1 MFEEGLVGRV
11 VSRLFDVS
19 IVRCFDS
26 SMFRRFDVS
35 VVRKIELSNNP
46 IIETMKIK
54 QILSILEEMA
64 PLAYAEDF
72 DNVGLLL
79 GNQENEATGILVCH
93 DALESVIDE
102 AIAKKCN
109 LVVCFHPIIFSG
121 LKKITGKNYVERT
134 VVKAIKN
141 DIAIYAVHTALD
153 NHKNGVNKIFSD
165 ALGLINT
172 KILVPK
178 QNFIQKLVTY
188 TIPENVEKVRN
199 ALFEVGAGKIGN
211 YDDCSFS
218 SQGIGTYMGNEN
230 SNPEIGERFEFVEA
244 QEIKIEVTF
253 EKHLQSKILKTLF
266 SNHVYEEVAY
276 EIYGMQNTHQN
287 IGLGMIGELE
297 KPMSET
303 DFLAM
308 VKTKMQCG
316 GIRHSE
322 FLNKPIQKVAV
333 LGGSGSFAIKNAIQS
348 GADVFLTADLKYH
361 NFYEA
366 ENQLLLADIGHY
378 ESERFT
384 KNYIVDFLK
393 EKITNFAVVLSE
405 ENTNPVK
412 YL

>member
-1 MFEEGLVGRV
+1 
-11 VSRLFDVS
+11 
-19 IVRCFDS
+19 
-26 SMFRRFDVS
+26 
-35 VVRKIELSNNP
+35 
-46 IIETMKIK
+46 MKIK
-54 QILSILEEMA
+54 EILSILEKMA

-72 DNVGLLL
+72 DNVGLLV
-79 GNQENEATGILVCH
+79 GNQENDATGILVCH
-93 DALESVIDE
+93 DALENVIDE

-121 LKKITGKNYVERT
+121 LKKITGKNYVERS
-134 VVKAIKN
+134 VLKAIKN

-153 NHKNGVNKIFSD
+153 NHKDGVNKIFSD

-188 TIPENVEKVRN
+188 TVPENAEKLRK
-199 ALFEVGAGKIGN
+199 ALFDVGAGTIGN
-211 YDDCSFS
+211 YDNCSFNS
-218 SQGIGTYMGNEN
+218 DGFSTYQGNEN
-230 SNPEIGERFEFVEA
+230 SNPTVGNKGELTETN
-244 QEIKIEVTF
+244 EIKIEVIF
-253 EKHLQSKILKTLF
+253 EKHLQSKMLKALF
-266 SNHVYEEVAY
+266 TNHVYEEVAY
-276 EIYGMQNTHQN
+276 EIYDLQNTHQN

-303 DFLAM
+303 DFLAF

-316 GIRHSE
+316 GIRHSA
-322 FLNKPIQKVAV
+322 LLGKPIQKIAV
-333 LGGSGSFAIKNAIQS
+333 LGGSGSFAIKNAIQAN
-348 GADVFLTADLKYH
+348 ADVFLTSDLKYH

-366 ENQLLLADIGHY
+366 ENQLLLADIGHF

-393 EKITNFAVVLSE
+393 KKILNFAIIFSE